1 MPGLGLLTGEE
12 SFHTRGGGG
21 LRQRHAPVID
31 DPPRAS
37 EPTLAGF
44 EEFVRATEPT
54 LRRALVA
61 AYGHEDGREAAA
73 EALAY
78 AWEHWDRVSAMH
90 NAPGYLFLVAR
101 SSAAKSRRA
110 RRPAEKLFTIP
121 DEAEHRFE
129 PGLPAALAALS
140 QRQRVAVVLVH
151 GFGCTLREVAD
162 LTGTQVTTIQ
172 NHLERGLRR
181 LRERLGVPSQDITK
195 KATGL
200 RGADNAEC

>member
-1 MPGLGLLTGEE
+1 
-12 SFHTRGGGG
+12 
-21 LRQRHAPVID
+21 LRQRHVHVID
-31 DPPRAS
+31 DPPTAP
-37 EPTLAGF
+37 EPAGGPQDRGQPGAPTGF
-44 EEFVRATEPT
+44 EAFVRSTEPA

-61 AYGHEDGREAAA
+61 AYGHDDGREAAA

-101 SSAAKSRRA
+101 SSAARTRRT
-110 RRPAEKLFTIP
+110 RRPAQELFTIL

-140 QRQRVAVVLVH
+140 ERQRVAVVLVH
-151 GFGCTLREVAD
+151 GFDYTLREVAD
-162 LTGTQVTTIQ
+162 LTGTKVTTIQ

-181 LRERLGVPSQDITK
+181 LRERLGVAPQDITK
-195 KATGL
+195 KAAE
-200 RGADNAEC
+200 RGVNGAGS